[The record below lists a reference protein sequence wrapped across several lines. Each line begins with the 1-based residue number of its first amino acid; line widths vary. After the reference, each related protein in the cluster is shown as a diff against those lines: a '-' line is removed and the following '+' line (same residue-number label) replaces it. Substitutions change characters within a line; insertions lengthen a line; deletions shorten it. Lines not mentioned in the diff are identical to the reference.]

1 MKHLFL
7 SIICL
12 SIVYNAANARKATE
26 EITCQ
31 GEAPMHSEHLV
42 RNVWDCDPKWKVE
55 WFEDGKRKGPMQ
67 QVSELSP
74 IHIAELK
81 AKYEPTGK
89 KPKDY
94 RLTKKAIHYYAAK
107 PSDGAKETIQL
118 NN

>member
-12 SIVYNAANARKATE
+12 SIVCNAANARKATGE
-26 EITCQ
+26 VTCQ
-31 GEAPMHSEHLV
+31 GEA
-42 RNVWDCDPKWKVE
+42 
-55 WFEDGKRKGPMQ
+55 PMQ

-94 RLTKKAIHYYAAK
+94 RLTKKAIHYYAAE
-107 PSDGAKETIQL
+107 PSDDAKEITVVIKNRFGKIWKETIQL

>member
-12 SIVYNAANARKATE
+12 SIVYNAANARKATGQV
-26 EITCQ
+26 TCQ
-31 GEAPMHSEHLV
+31 GEA
-42 RNVWDCDPKWKVE
+42 
-55 WFEDGKRKGPMQ
+55 PMQ

-94 RLTKKAIHYYAAK
+94 RLTRKAIHYYAAK
-107 PSDGAKETIQL
+107 PSDGAKEITVVIKNRFGKIWKETIQL